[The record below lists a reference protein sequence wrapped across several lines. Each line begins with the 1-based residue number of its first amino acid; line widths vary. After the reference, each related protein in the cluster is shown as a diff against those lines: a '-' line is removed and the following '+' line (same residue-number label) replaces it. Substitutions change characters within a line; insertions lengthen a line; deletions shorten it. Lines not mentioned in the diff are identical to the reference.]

1 MADGTRIPTP
11 LKHRWRRFRY
21 NVLPVFCFL
30 ACIAATLWLWNERGR
45 IPQTIGEVEAVRLP
59 VAAGVDGKLAP
70 LYRKP
75 FTLFDK
81 VQGNEIIARLDD
93 SFARASVVTLQRE
106 LAGLAKRL
114 QSTAETIRLEEEERL
129 RNRTREERRIA
140 LDVEKMKLAALDR
153 RAEIDADL
161 LDLTSQAEQRYLE
174 AVDRM
179 HEIEADKNQLELNA
193 YTKRLEVLDRKAKV
207 QADEV
212 ELKQLTARIE
222 YLEDFRKKDKQ
233 LVDKYEIENIRLER
247 DRTKDQL
254 KQRKK
259 ALKEAEEQLD
269 AAKLRRDQY
278 AKESTTTLGEAEK
291 EWKAALKRRDE
302 MRQQVQSHLDEQS
315 KALSVVEDQA
325 EEAKNR
331 KEAYEAIHQ
340 EIEEKTK
347 ALNEAEKLWSQ
358 LNKQLDDNP
367 PLTADRLAKLLL
379 PIRADMDTQQARIRE
394 VELQIDALEIR
405 APINGTIC
413 AIHSWPGQF
422 IRAGEPIVTIAADE
436 GRYAVAYV
444 RQEERFHP
452 RADMEVYVR
461 ARGSRH
467 QMELVTIER
476 VGPQFELIPVR
487 LLRDPRTPEWGRPI
501 RIALPKTLP
510 LMPGELI
517 DIKFT
522 DTQVKKKKSG

>member
-21 NVLPVFCFL
+21 NVLPVLCFL

-75 FTLFDK
+75 FTLFDR

-93 SFARASVVTLQRE
+93 SIARASVATLQTE
-106 LAGLAKRL
+106 LAGLAKKL
-114 QSTAETIRLEEEERL
+114 QAAAETIRLDEEARMQ
-129 RNRTREERRIA
+129 NRTMEERRVA
-140 LDVEKMKLAALDR
+140 LDVERMKLEALDR
-153 RAEIDADL
+153 RAEIGAEQW
-161 LDLTSQAEQRYLE
+161 DLTQQAEQTYRQAVNRRDQIKADKLQLE
-174 AVDRM
+174 LDVETRRFDVIDRKAT
-179 HEIEADKNQLELNA
+179 IEADK
-193 YTKRLEVLDRKAKV
+193 
-207 QADEV
+207 V
-212 ELKQLTARIE
+212 ELTKFSAQIE
-222 YLEDFRKKDKQ
+222 YLEGFRKKDKQ
-233 LVDKYEIENIRLER
+233 LVDKFEIESIRLDR
-247 DRTKDQL
+247 DRTKEQL
-254 KQRKK
+254 KERKK

-269 AAKLRRDQY
+269 GAKQRRDQY
-278 AKESTTTLGEAEK
+278 AKESTATIEAAEK
-291 EWKAALKRRDE
+291 ECKAALERRDE
-302 MRQQVQSHLDEQS
+302 MRQLVQSYIDERRGALAMVEGQTEDAEKQ
-315 KALSVVEDQA
+315 KA
-325 EEAKNR
+325 
-331 KEAYEAIHQ
+331 AYEAIEQ
-340 EIEEKTK
+340 RVAEKTK
-347 ALNEAEKLWSQ
+347 ALDEAVKLWSQ
-358 LNKQLDDNP
+358 LNKQLGDNP
-367 PLTADRLAKLLL
+367 PLTADRLAKLLA
-379 PIRADMDTQQARIRE
+379 PIRADMGTQQARIRE

-444 RQEERFHP
+444 RQEQRFHP

-476 VGPQFELIPVR
+476 VGPQFELIPTR

-501 RIALPKTLP
+501 RIALPKALP